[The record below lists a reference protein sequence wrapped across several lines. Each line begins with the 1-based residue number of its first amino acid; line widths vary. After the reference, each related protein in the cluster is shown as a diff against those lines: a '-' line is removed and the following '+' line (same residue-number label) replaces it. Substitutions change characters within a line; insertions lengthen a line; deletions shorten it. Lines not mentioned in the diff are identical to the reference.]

1 LFRHGGVGGKGR
13 LGGQNKLKYDGD
25 EMAIIEFSKE
35 EKDIIIAKV
44 QRYFEDELHQDLGKF
59 DAEFLTDFFSE
70 EIGAY
75 FYNRGLNDAKM
86 VLEDKLVDIGDALYE
101 IEKPTKFAK

>member
-1 LFRHGGVGGKGR
+1 MGGKGR

-101 IEKPTKFAK
+101 IEKPTKFVK

>member
-1 LFRHGGVGGKGR
+1 VGGKGR

-101 IEKPTKFAK
+101 IEKPTKFVK

>member
-1 LFRHGGVGGKGR
+1 VGSKGR
-13 LGGQNKLKYDGD
+13 LGEQNKLKYDGD

>member
-1 LFRHGGVGGKGR
+1 
-13 LGGQNKLKYDGD
+13 
-25 EMAIIEFSKE
+25 MAIIEFSKE

-44 QRYFEDELHQDLGKF
+44 QRYFEDELHQELGKF

-75 FYNRGLNDAKM
+75 FYNRGLNDAKT
-86 VLEDKLVDIGDALYE
+86 VLENKLLDISDALYE
-101 IEKPTKFAK
+101 IEKPTKFVK